1 MPKKT
6 SALHVVHTPND
17 NLPWRIE
24 HTGAGY
30 FYPKNGR
37 KTFVDAATHIEG
49 RWYTVATNVTNE
61 DAPLLVTA
69 PDMLDAL
76 KECLRHVEHKDVGH
90 ALVDHDGDDDNL
102 TLADMLRMVI
112 AAAENK
118 KL

>member
-1 MPKKT
+1 MSKT
-6 SALHVVHTPND
+6 PLSIVHTPND

-24 HTGAGY
+24 HTGPGY
-30 FYPKNGR
+30 SLGKYGH
-37 KTFVDAATHIEG
+37 KTRVDAATHIEG
-49 RWYTVATNVTNE
+49 RWYTVATNVSNN
-61 DAPLLVTA
+61 DAPLLVNA
-69 PDMLDAL
+69 PHMLDAL

-102 TLADMLRMVI
+102 TLADMLKNVI